1 MLCLLNSGLHK
12 MWEILS
18 GGPREGFLKC
28 VIAAVLSCTAR
39 IQCAALFVREVSPGQ
54 AESLPEALP

>member
-1 MLCLLNSGLHK
+1 